1 LPDVPT
7 ALELGLADVEFYLW
21 VGIFSQP
28 ATPAMEREAWRQAT
42 AAVAKDPEMLRQL
55 ETAGLELDHRDGQA
69 FQDFLE
75 ADFKRVAAAVNRIG
89 RVE

>member
-1 LPDVPT
+1 VPT
-7 ALELGLADVEFYLW
+7 ALELGLAGVEFYLW

-28 ATPAMEREAWRQAT
+28 ATPAAEREAWRQST

-55 ETAGLELDHRDGQA
+55 EAAGLELDHRDGKA
-69 FQDFLE
+69 FQDFLD
-75 ADFKRVAAAVNRIG
+75 ADFARVQAAVNRIG